1 MIRRKLKG
9 NPGCYFC
16 TDLETYEHLFFE
28 CQLEEWSGVSLLYA
42 SNRMSGHDLMNN
54 SGHRSKLLFLEGR
67 TFTCLV
73 LLLFAGVFGSSG
85 TECVFKRNLLG
96 TPVKSFAPCVRSCVI
111 GQIRWRLNQKAITVG
126 VDLMMQTVLQLLVK
140 KEVPIPALMDKEDEV
155 EDAPIEPDEPM
166 N

>member
-96 TPVKSFAPCVRSCVI
+96 TPVKSFAPCVFMRYWADPVETQSEGDYDRGGLDDADCAAAA
-111 GQIRWRLNQKAITVG
+111 GQEGSTNTG
-126 VDLMMQTVLQLLVK
+126 T
-140 KEVPIPALMDKEDEV
+140 
-155 EDAPIEPDEPM
+155 
-166 N
+166 NG